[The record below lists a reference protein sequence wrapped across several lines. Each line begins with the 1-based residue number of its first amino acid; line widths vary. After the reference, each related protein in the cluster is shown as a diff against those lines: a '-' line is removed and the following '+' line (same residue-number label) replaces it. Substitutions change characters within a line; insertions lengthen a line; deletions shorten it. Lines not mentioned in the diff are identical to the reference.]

1 MICVSYTRSLSN
13 NLAVESPNNAISL
26 QNETIAAFL
35 KRKGWKLAGKYT
47 DRKHDREDETSFL
60 KMKQDGL
67 DRQFE
72 CVVFSSLFYCGKKFT
87 SATDLLSH
95 VFYPAGIHFA
105 IAEDDFCSA
114 DFTTEEVN
122 AYFDKIRHEYRS
134 LNSSRLSTRYNPKT
148 AYKRYGYIRVGEEEL
163 EIDPESAEVVR
174 DIFQMSCDGKP
185 MKEIADLLNERGVE
199 SCMAYRRRKTGLDYK
214 YGRKGWND
222 SSVSGILKNR
232 IYMGEWQRTI
242 RGEKTLLSC
251 PPIISPEMFSKTRR
265 AVFGRDPSKGAR
277 QSNPGRSLFTR
288 KIVDQETSWPLGV
301 YVLPKDQSRVF
312 RFRYPGPAR
321 RPYKTLYLSCTEVE
335 QRVGALLQEERSRA
349 EKAFAMLST
358 PDWREAKENRLAP
371 LRERA
376 NSIFQQMIKIE
387 EFVAS
392 TTELL
397 QQNEQCFSKM
407 SELDRELQNCLDEM
421 NQIIT
426 AFSENN
432 PWLKLYR
439 TMEADGVVTAPVVK
453 KYVEMVKVFRF
464 EKVNLTP
471 YHKEWFLK
479 LPQEWFSDIKES

>member
-13 NLAVESPNNAISL
+13 NIAVESPNNAISI
-26 QNETIAAFL
+26 QNEAIAAYL
-35 KRKGWKLAGKYT
+35 KKKGWKLAGKYT

-60 KMKQDGL
+60 KMKRDGL

-87 SATDLLSH
+87 SATDLLCH

-105 IAEDDFCSA
+105 VAEDDFCSA
-114 DFTTEEVN
+114 EVTSEEVN
-122 AYFDKIRHEYRS
+122 TYIDRIRHEYRAV
-134 LNSSRLSTRYNPKT
+134 NSSHISTRYNPKT
-148 AYKRYGYIRVGEEEL
+148 AYKRYGYVRVGEEEL
-163 EIDPESAEVVR
+163 VIDPESAEVVR

-199 SCMAYRRRKTGLDYK
+199 SCMAYRRRKTGLEYK
-214 YGRKGWND
+214 HGRKGWNA

-232 IYMGEWQRTI
+232 IYMGEWQRVI
-242 RGEKTLLSC
+242 RGEKILLSC
-251 PPIISPEMFSKTRR
+251 PPIVSPEMFRR
-265 AVFGRDPSKGAR
+265 NRNAVFGRDLSKGAR
-277 QSNPGRSLFTR
+277 QSNPGRSLFSR

-335 QRVGALLQEERSRA
+335 QKVGELLRIEKSRA
-349 EKAFAMLST
+349 EKALAMMST
-358 PDWREAKENRLAP
+358 PDWQEAKESRLAP

-376 NSIFQQMIKIE
+376 NAIFQQMIEIE
-387 EFVAS
+387 EFTAS
-392 TTELL
+392 TSELQ

-407 SELDRELQNCLDEM
+407 SELDRELQDCLKKM
-421 NQIIT
+421 NEIIT
-426 AFSENN
+426 AFSEKN
-432 PWLKLYR
+432 PWMKLYR
-439 TMEADGVVTAPVVK
+439 TMEEDGAVTISVVK
-453 KYVEMVKVFRF
+453 KYVEMVRVFRF

-471 YHKEWFLK
+471 YHEEWFLK
-479 LPQEWFSDIKES
+479 LPQEWFSDMEER